1 MTSSMIPG
9 TSAIKVVCVLGCTVP
24 YAEIEDSIVF
34 FSLRIISTKGI
45 LRFTSFALG
54 LGRISTKAQV
64 TARKRDNAMIGSK
77 KFIHFVDGRARRD
90 LMLK

>member
-1 MTSSMIPG
+1 MIPG

-45 LRFTSFALG
+45 LRFTSLALG

-77 KFIHFVDGRARRD
+77 NLFILLMEELRD
-90 LMLK
+90 LMLKIIGSY